1 MSYRPNANG
10 PKNYV
15 KKPKNERPRN
25 ARLTFKIL
33 CTGVNKNGFEYDPE
47 NCFAILEDL
56 QKNNVYDN
64 INIPVQIGRSL
75 LDNEPKKGQSTVAHV
90 LEYDPA
96 NQEMSIM
103 VYGNFVERID
113 KIPDLVIEPRVMVR
127 DGIVTCILS
136 LDIVQFVEDMSDD
149 GNEKDDN
156 VPTDAADE
164 DYDPADKSV
173 D

>member
-33 CTGVNKNGFEYDPE
+33 CTGVNKNGFEYDPA

-75 LDNEPKKGQSTVAHV
+75 LDNEPGKKGQSTVAHV
-90 LEYDPA
+90 LEYDAA
-96 NQEMSIM
+96 NEEMSIM
-103 VYGNFVERID
+103 VYGNFVDRID

-136 LDIVQFVEDMSDD
+136 LDIIQFVQ
-149 GNEKDDN
+149 
-156 VPTDAADE
+156 DAADGLSDDCDSDSSNIPDE
-164 DYDPADKSV
+164 ELGEEI
-173 D
+173 